1 MVDDINPY
9 TMCGEEFSSCIIVD
23 VVQIKEKMNMIF
35 DVCDPKDFVRVRFSF
50 NHGYREEQG
59 SKGFE
64 DVFGRKE
71 ID

>member
-1 MVDDINPY
+1 
-9 TMCGEEFSSCIIVD
+9 
-23 VVQIKEKMNMIF
+23 MIF